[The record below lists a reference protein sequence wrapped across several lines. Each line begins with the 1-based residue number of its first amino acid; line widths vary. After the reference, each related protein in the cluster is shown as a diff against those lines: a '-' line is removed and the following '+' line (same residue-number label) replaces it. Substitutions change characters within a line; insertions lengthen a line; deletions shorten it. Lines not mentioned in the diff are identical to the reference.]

1 MDDSPAIDLG
11 PLEAD
16 FAILHTDLARI
27 AEVPVGLG
35 TAASAALTEILK
47 SAKVADNESD
57 GPLGRA
63 FQTAVLAVMQE
74 STSTDMHGNM
84 SFNVDQQ
91 TLAVH
96 GAPILRDVA
105 SAVQTGVQ
113 QLLDEFTTAVAA
125 ASPPSAKEA
134 GPDAAPASPRP
145 KLKLDL
151 ASLYGGLI
159 KNVAEQA
166 AKAPKKG

>member
-16 FAILHTDLARI
+16 FATLHTDLTRI

-47 SAKVADNESD
+47 SAKVAENESD

-63 FQTAVLAVMQE
+63 FQAAVLAVMQE

-105 SAVQTGVQ
+105 TVVQTGVQ
-113 QLLDEFTTAVAA
+113 QLLDELTTAAA
-125 ASPPSAKEA
+125 AAGAKEA

-151 ASLYGGLI
+151 AALFGGLF
-159 KNVAEQA
+159 KNVAGQA
-166 AKAPKKG
+166 TKPRNKG